1 MFELV
6 SLKEANISEKALHLS
21 IQKAHSH
28 KQGNNHSLDR
38 SEVAG
43 SSKKL
48 FKQKGTGNA
57 RAGNKKTTQRRGGG
71 KSFGPKFHIVS
82 YKVNKKVKKQALT
95 SSLSV
100 KSNNKSLYVFDEEA
114 LTEMSL
120 KTLIT
125 SNLNK
130 KITLVLKDLSKN
142 SVYAK
147 MKNFKNLNFYSDTS
161 YSIHSALKSD
171 MLVISKKT
179 NLFSSYMAENI

>member
-1 MFELV
+1 MCIRD
-6 SLKEANISEKALHLS
+6 S
-21 IQKAHSH
+21 
-28 KQGNNHSLDR
+28 
-38 SEVAG
+38 
-43 SSKKL
+43 
-48 FKQKGTGNA
+48 
-57 RAGNKKTTQRRGGG
+57 
-71 KSFGPKFHIVS
+71 
-82 YKVNKKVKKQALT
+82 
-95 SSLSV
+95 
-100 KSNNKSLYVFDEEA
+100 YVFDEEA

-125 SNLNK
+125 NNLNK